1 MPASRRLPVDDAL
14 AALSAGERG
23 FVLGAAWMGDAAVAA
38 DGLLTDE
45 AQRCRPA
52 CAALNALP
60 ADERAATLARWRDQL
75 TDPIPAGITDVHA
88 DWLRQAMLPEST
100 SLLRAAV
107 NGLPAAV
114 VSIAAAIARE
124 RGDENQLSPPPLTD
138 EALAAVRRVLFADIV
153 SVDAEPA
160 DAPRLSSLIAQ
171 GAETLGVSL
180 RGAPRP
186 VIARAAAQIGQPAA
200 QRLLD
205 AAARAGNANERQAAR
220 DRVARVRP
228 QDTRLGAAAAI
239 GVYQL
244 AESLID
250 QPDDDVLAIAQR
262 LPLAV
267 GDLLLD
273 AVSRARARR

>member
-1 MPASRRLPVDDAL
+1 MPASRRPPVDDAL
-14 AALSAGERG
+14 AALCAGERG
-23 FVLGAAWMGDAAVAA
+23 FVLGAAWMGSARVTA
-38 DGLLTDE
+38 DGLIADE
-45 AQRCRPA
+45 AQRCRQA
-52 CAALNALP
+52 GAALDALP
-60 ADERAATLARWRDQL
+60 AAERAATLARWSGRL
-75 TDPIPAGITDVHA
+75 TDPIPAGLAEVHT
-88 DWLRQAMLPEST
+88 DWLRQVMLPHSIW
-100 SLLRAAV
+100 LLRAAV
-107 NGLPAAV
+107 DGLPAAV
-114 VSIAAAIARE
+114 VAIAAAIARE
-124 RGDENQLSPPPLTD
+124 RGDDEGQLSPPLAD
-138 EALAAVRRVLFADIV
+138 ESLAAVRRVLFADIV

-160 DAPRLSSLIAQ
+160 DGPRLSSLVAQ

-205 AAARAGNANERQAAR
+205 AAARAGSPTERQAAR
-220 DRVARVRP
+220 DRVGQVRP

-250 QPDDDVLAIAQR
+250 ETEDGVLAIAQR
-262 LPLAV
+262 LPLPV

-273 AVSRARARR
+273 AVGRSRARR